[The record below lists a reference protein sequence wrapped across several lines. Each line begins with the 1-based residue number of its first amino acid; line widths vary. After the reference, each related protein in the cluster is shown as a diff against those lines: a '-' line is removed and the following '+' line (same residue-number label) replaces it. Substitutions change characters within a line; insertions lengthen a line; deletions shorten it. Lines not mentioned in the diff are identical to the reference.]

1 MVTSLQGENGKYL
14 SPGWLHLCKER
25 MVSICHQVRKE
36 RGEVG
41 PGIPDSRV
49 MRMERGEVGPGIPD
63 SRVVRMERG
72 EVGPGPTLLKALMR
86 TW

>member
-1 MVTSLQGENGKYL
+1 M
-14 SPGWLHLCKER
+14 
-25 MVSICHQVRKE
+25 RKE

-49 MRMERGEVGPGIPD
+49 VRKERGEVGPDIPD

>member
-1 MVTSLQGENGKYL
+1 MILMNKEKKGYCFERFC
-14 SPGWLHLCKER
+14 LHGYYNWVVR
-25 MVSICHQVRKE
+25 ME

-49 MRMERGEVGPGIPD
+49 VRMERGEVGPGIPD